1 MATGGALHVVSTP
14 IGNLADI
21 TLRALAVLSHASL
34 VCCEDTRQT
43 RTLLSRYGI
52 DVRTLAVHEHN
63 EASVI
68 PVVLERLRANDLVA
82 LVSDA
87 GTPLVSDPGSRL
99 VRAVIDAG
107 IRVVPVPGASSTLA
121 ALVASGLPPQPCTI
135 VGFLPRKGKARTD
148 ALDLLNSLPH
158 TSILFE
164 APNRLVDTLRA
175 LSESL
180 GATRPAT
187 VARELTKLYEEVRR
201 GTLAELSAYYE
212 GTPPKG
218 EVVIVLA
225 GAEPQPE
232 ISSSELTALAGE
244 WRAAGFR
251 PREVA
256 QRLMDEQGVSRNE
269 AYRIAH
275 EI

>member
-99 VRAVIDAG
+99 VRAVVDAG

-148 ALDLLNSLPH
+148 ALDLLNSLSH